1 MHDLKSLACK
11 KINPKIDF
19 ATTDYIQVKKLEL
32 ILIKIALTLGCDYVC
47 NVEFDSICPLSLKST
62 TDETTKDAIK
72 NATKDTTTKDTTKD
86 ATKDSIKDTTKD
98 ATKDTTTKDA
108 TRKTSKETIKEI
120 TKKTAKQN
128 KEKENKTVDGSESI
142 NECCCHLHLGTKTE
156 SGSYAHFKFNTTDQ
170 EVINKLNKY
179 SFNIIID
186 AGGKQTI
193 LGRYR
198 FRIIKYVISNM

>member
-62 TDETTKDAIK
+62 TTTDETTKDA
-72 NATKDTTTKDTTKD
+72 TKKTSKET
-86 ATKDSIKDTTKD
+86 IKDTTKD
-98 ATKDTTTKDA
+98 ATKDATKDITTKDA
-108 TRKTSKETIKEI
+108 TKKTSKETIKET
-120 TKKTAKQN
+120 TKKAAKQN
-128 KEKENKTVDGSESI
+128 KEKENKTADGSESI

-198 FRIIKYVISNM
+198 LRIIKYVISNM